1 MSETKQLAV
10 VSETARLEFEEVAVV
25 AAALQRQMLEHF
37 SEHWDVGAIVN
48 AYRRLEEVPTHYWP
62 IMIVDHIQGAAG
74 IHHDDR
80 GQPFAL
86 VTFGPSWSLAASH
99 ECLEMLVDPSGNTLR
114 VGPVPAI
121 EGVLASTSSSDV
133 EFLVEIC
140 DPCEDPRYAYH
151 IDGILV
157 SEFYTREYFAPRPS
171 SGAQYSFNYSITAP
185 REVLPG
191 GYLSWRD
198 PISGTWQQI
207 DAANGEPSVIDLG
220 FLNLGSRSLRQVLRE
235 RTGRDYCHLSGLGHD
250 MPSMQA
256 ALASR
261 RSVNT
266 AAERRAETLRWH
278 IDDLRSGPD
287 EGR

>member
-10 VSETARLEFEEVAVV
+10 VSETALLDFEEVAVV
-25 AAALQRQMLEHF
+25 AAALQRQVLEHF
-37 SEHWDVGAIVN
+37 SEHWNIGAIVN
-48 AYRRLEEVPTHYWP
+48 AYRQLEEVPIHYWP
-62 IMIVDHIQGAAG
+62 VIIVDHIEGAAG

-114 VGPVPAI
+114 VGPVPTI
-121 EGVLASTSSSDV
+121 EGVAPSASSWDV

-140 DPCEDPRYAYH
+140 DPCEDARYAYH

-157 SEFYTREYFAPRPS
+157 SEFYTREYFAPRAV
-171 SGAQYSFNYSITAP
+171 SGTQYSFNYVITAP
-185 REVLPG
+185 RKVLPG

-198 PISGTWQQI
+198 PVSGGWQQI
-207 DAANGEPSVIDLG
+207 DATNGAPRFIDLG
-220 FLNLGSRSLRQVLRE
+220 VLKPGSRNLRQVLRE
-235 RTGRDYCHLSGLGHD
+235 RAGRDYGHLSGLDHD
-250 MPSMQA
+250 VPAMRT

-261 RSVNT
+261 KSVNT
-266 AAERRAETLRWH
+266 AAERRAETLRWQ
-278 IDDLRSGPD
+278 IDELRSGA
-287 EGR
+287 EGRE